1 MKADTFSKWI
11 IKASLVQGFM
21 MLWASYF
28 LAAIGRTQ
36 IAEDLSKVVC
46 IQVVC
51 TGLGYFAKA
60 GVENLSKNNQWPDKG
75 GELCNRETPPI

>member
-11 IKASLVQGFM
+11 MKASLVQGFM
-21 MLWASYF
+21 MLWASYL

-46 IQVVC
+46 VQIVC
-51 TGLGYFAKA
+51 MGLGYFAKA
-60 GVENLSKNNQWPDKG
+60 ATENLSKNNNWPDKG
-75 GELCNRETPPI
+75 GKTCSQETPPI